1 MSNPLQSCIVFVLYL
16 YNVCSEK
23 KGELQVVVKA
33 EKGKTVV
40 IIGAGP
46 GGLAA
51 AMLLAAKGYDVQ
63 VFEKQDDVGGRSGRL
78 QLGDF
83 RFDRGATFLMMPQIL
98 EELFAD
104 VGRSLQQEVKMK
116 ELETLYSLN
125 FGDVTFTPSRN
136 VEATAAQIAQ
146 LFPGD
151 EDGYRRYM
159 EEEDIKFDRIMPLL
173 RRPFQS
179 LKDYLRRDVI
189 RALPYLH
196 ATDTVYGRLSHY
208 FKDERLRT
216 SFAFQA
222 KYLGMSPW
230 ECPGTFTILSFI
242 EHKFGLFHPIG
253 GVNAIFTAMARVTS
267 ELGGVIHT
275 SCGVKR
281 VLTENG
287 TAVGVLLANGERV
300 EADHVIINAD
310 FGMAMTTLFEPGV
323 LKKYTPEKLEKKK
336 YSLSTAMLYMGVEG
350 EIDLPHH
357 SVYFAKD
364 YRSNVDDMTT
374 RKVLSE
380 DASLYVHN
388 PSVID
393 PTLAPPGKS
402 AIYAL
407 MPVPNLTAS
416 LDWEKNREEI
426 QARMMK
432 LLESIPALSGLSSR
446 IEESLFFTPLD
457 WQNERDVYQGAT
469 FNLAHNLGQMMTLRP
484 HNRFE
489 EVDGVWLVGG
499 GTHPGSGLPTIIE
512 SAQISV
518 RLLEQEDTLRSK
530 KQVSTVT
537 QSKVGRTV

>member
-1 MSNPLQSCIVFVLYL
+1 MSQG
-16 YNVCSEK
+16 K
-23 KGELQVVVKA
+23 KR
-33 EKGKTVV
+33 KTVAV
-40 IIGAGP
+40 VGAGP

-63 VFEKQDDVGGRSGRL
+63 VFEKQDRVGGRSGQL
-78 QLGDF
+78 QLGEF

-98 EELFAD
+98 EQLFAD
-104 VGRSLQQEVKMK
+104 VGRSLQKEVEMK
-116 ELETLYSLN
+116 ELETLYSLH
-125 FGDVTFTPSRN
+125 FGDLAFTPSKD
-136 VEATAAQIAQ
+136 VEATASQIAR

-151 EDGYRRYM
+151 EEGYRRYM
-159 EEEDIKFDRIMPLL
+159 AEEDIKFDRIMPLL

-179 LKDYLRRDVI
+179 LKDYLKRDVI

-196 ATDTVYGRLSHY
+196 ATDTVYGRLSRY

-216 SFAFQA
+216 SFSFQA

-253 GVNAIFTAMARVTS
+253 GVNAVFTAMAKVTT

-275 SCGVKR
+275 SCGVKQ
-281 VLTENG
+281 VLTKNG
-287 TAVGVLLANGERV
+287 TAVGVLLANGERI
-300 EADHVIINAD
+300 EADHVIVNAD
-310 FGMAMTTLFEPGV
+310 FGMAMTTLFEPGL
-323 LKKYTPEKLEKKK
+323 LKKYTPEKLNNKK

-357 SVYFAKD
+357 SVYFAND

-374 RKVLSE
+374 HKVLSD

-402 AIYAL
+402 SLYAL
-407 MPVPNLTAS
+407 MPVPNLSAS
-416 LDWEKNREEI
+416 LDWEKDREHI
-426 QARMMK
+426 QDRMMK
-432 LLESIPALSGLSSR
+432 LLEGIPALSGLSSR

-457 WQNERDVYQGAT
+457 WQNEQDVYKGAT
-469 FNLAHNLGQMMTLRP
+469 FNLSHNLGQMMTLRP

-489 EVDGVWLVGG
+489 EVEGVWLVGG

-518 RLLEQEDTLRSK
+518 RLLEEEDARGSK
-530 KQVSTVT
+530 KQTSRIP